1 MMMDLCSLILFL
13 TVTLATAFLPPTS
26 QTACG
31 IATRLNVVQDIQR
44 PPTFLD
50 DEDDGDM
57 KITFMSEEEY
67 EQEDEQE
74 DSKPSGEGE
83 GRKRWENLNPK
94 IKQRLIEKG
103 EAKAV
108 ANKKQRE
115 PAQDKKRRKF
125 ILLIVCLHFQKS
137 LNSNFS
143 LFCNRHVNALQE
155 IAARE
160 KGCF

>member
-1 MMMDLCSLILFL
+1 MMMVLGYFCSLILCL
-13 TVTLATAFLPPTS
+13 TVSLATAFLPPTS

-50 DEDDGDM
+50 DEDDGDV
-57 KITFMSEEEY
+57 KVTFLS
-67 EQEDEQE
+67 EQEDEQD
-74 DSKPSGEGE
+74 DSKPSGEG
-83 GRKRWENLNPK
+83 RKRWDNLNPK

-108 ANKKQRE
+108 DNKKKRE
-115 PAQDKKRRKF
+115 PIQDKKRRKF
-125 ILLIVCLHFQKS
+125 ILHIVCLHFQLS
-137 LNSNFS
+137 FNRNFT

-155 IAARE
+155 IAAR
-160 KGCF
+160 